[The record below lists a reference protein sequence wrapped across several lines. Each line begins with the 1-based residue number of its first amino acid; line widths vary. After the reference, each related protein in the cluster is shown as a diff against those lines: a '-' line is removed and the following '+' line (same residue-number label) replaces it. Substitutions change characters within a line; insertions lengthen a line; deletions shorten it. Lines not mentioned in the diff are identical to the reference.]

1 MWLAHIMGPEKN
13 CVNQKRH
20 YFLLDS
26 KAKNKNCVIVKTY
39 TVFPSLRHAGL
50 IFFYFGNSGIISK
63 WGLISETMIRVGLN
77 FYFFR
82 IPGIITVKFLL

>member
-1 MWLAHIMGPEKN
+1 MHTKNGVSEEHNFFHLLELASNID
-13 CVNQKRH
+13 V
-20 YFLLDS
+20 
-26 KAKNKNCVIVKTY
+26 Y

-50 IFFYFGNSGIISK
+50 NFFYFGNSGIISK

-77 FYFFR
+77 FSFFG

>member
-1 MWLAHIMGPEKN
+1 MFIHCL
-13 CVNQKRH
+13 
-20 YFLLDS
+20 
-26 KAKNKNCVIVKTY
+26 Y

-50 IFFYFGNSGIISK
+50 NVFNFGNSGIISK

-77 FYFFR
+77 FSFFG

>member
-1 MWLAHIMGPEKN
+1 MLHCSCFFRDGN
-13 CVNQKRH
+13 CH
-20 YFLLDS
+20 
-26 KAKNKNCVIVKTY
+26 

-50 IFFYFGNSGIISK
+50 NFFYFVNSGIISK

-77 FYFFR
+77 FSFFG